1 MYDVIIRNG
10 SVIDG
15 TGGER
20 RSADVAIADGKVA
33 TIGRIDGAADET
45 AAQVIDAT
53 GKLVTP
59 GFIDIHTH
67 YDAQAHWDTTL
78 SPSPLHGIT
87 TVIAGNCGFTIA
99 PLQEQHG
106 DYLMRM
112 LSRVEGMPLESLQAG
127 VPWNWNSF
135 GEWLDQ
141 LDGTLAINTGFMVG
155 HSAIRRL
162 VMGERSVG
170 SEATPEELDAMKDM
184 LRTSIAE
191 GGLGFSSSWATTH
204 NDPNGQPV
212 PSRHA
217 SVEEMIALSGV
228 CSEFDGTSLEFIP
241 AVGRFSDE
249 ATDLIAKMSAAA
261 NRPLNWNLIAVS
273 TSPKQIDVM
282 ENNLAASDYAAERG
296 GKIIALTVPCAVQ
309 ARLSFQSGFVLDA
322 LNGWREPM
330 ALPDD
335 EKMAMLA
342 DPERRREL
350 NELAQ
355 GPSPLRGIAKWHNL
369 TVGEVF
375 SDDNAQYEGRTIGEI
390 AEDEGRDTFDVVCD
404 ITLNDELQ
412 TGLYGPLRGNDDE
425 TWAMRRDVW
434 RDERTMVG
442 GTDAGAHLDLLATF
456 NATTAMLQNA
466 CAERDLLSWEEAV
479 NMITDAPAQMYG
491 IQNRGRLQE
500 GYFADVNVIDP
511 DNISLR
517 PNEIRHDLPG
527 GAWRLYG
534 TANGYDHV
542 LCNGTEIVRD
552 GEFTD
557 ARPGQMIRSGSET
570 SGTGVS

>member
-10 SVIDG
+10 TVIDG
-15 TGGER
+15 TGADR
-20 RSADVAIADGKVA
+20 RRADVGIVDGKIA
-33 TIGRIDGAADET
+33 TIGTIDTDAAKT
-45 AAQVIDAT
+45 IDAT

-99 PLQEQHG
+99 PLAAEHG

-141 LDGTLAINTGFMVG
+141 LDGTLSINTGFMVG

-162 VMGERSVG
+162 VMGERAVG
-170 SEATPEELDAMKDM
+170 NEATPDELEAMQQL

-217 SVEEMIALSGV
+217 SEHEMVELSSV

-241 AVGRFSDE
+241 AVGRFSDD
-249 ATDLIAKMSAAA
+249 AIDLIARMSRAA
-261 NRPLNWNLIAVS
+261 NRALNWNLIAVS
-273 TSPKQIDVM
+273 TSPKQIELM
-282 ENNLAASDYAAERG
+282 EHNLTASDYADRAG
-296 GKIIALTVPCAVQ
+296 GKVIALTVPCAIQ
-309 ARLSFQSGFVLDA
+309 TRLSFQSGFVLDA

-330 ALPDD
+330 ALPDE

-342 DPERRREL
+342 DPTRRREL

-375 SDDNAQYEGRTIGEI
+375 SPENEAYEGRTIGEI
-390 AEDEGRDTFDVVCD
+390 ADDEGRETFDVVCD
-404 ITLNDELQ
+404 VVLNDQLQ
-412 TGLYGPLRGNDDE
+412 TGLYSPLRGDDDE
-425 TWAMRRDVW
+425 TWELRRDVW
-434 RDERTMVG
+434 RDERTMLG

-456 NATTAMLQNA
+456 NATTAMLENA
-466 CAERDLLSWEEAV
+466 CAKRDLVSWEEAV
-479 NMITDAPAQMYG
+479 HMISDAPAQMYG
-491 IQNRGRLQE
+491 IKDRGRLSE
-500 GYFADVNVIDP
+500 GCFADVNVIDP
-511 DNISLR
+511 AAIALR

-534 TANGYDHV
+534 TADGYDHV
-542 LCNGTEIVRD
+542 LCNGAEIVTD
-552 GEFTD
+552 GEFTSE
-557 ARPGQMIRSGSET
+557 RPGQMIRSGSQT
-570 SGTGVS
+570 SGTGIA

>member
-1 MYDVIIRNG
+1 MHDVIIRNG
-10 SVIDG
+10 TVIDG
-15 TGGER
+15 TGAPGR
-20 RSADVAIADGKVA
+20 PADVAIDGGRVTTVA
-33 TIGRIDGAADET
+33 PIDPGAE
-45 AAQVIDAT
+45 AARVIDAT

-112 LSRVEGMPLESLQAG
+112 LARVEGMPLESLQQG

-135 GEWLDQ
+135 GEWLDR

-170 SEATPEELDAMKDM
+170 QQATPDELAAMRE
-184 LRTSIAE
+184 LLATSIAE

-217 SVEEMIALSGV
+217 SEEEMVALAGV
-228 CSEFDGTSLEFIP
+228 CADFDGTSLEFIP
-241 AVGRFSDE
+241 AVGRFPDDRI
-249 ATDLIAKMSAAA
+249 DLIARMSAAA

-273 TSPKQIDVM
+273 TSPKQIELM
-282 ENNLAASDYAAERG
+282 QHNLAASDHAAANG
-296 GKIIALTVPCAVQ
+296 GEVIALTVPCAIQ
-309 ARLSFQSGFVLDA
+309 TRLSFQSGFVLDA

-342 DPERRREL
+342 DPEQRRQL
-350 NELAQ
+350 NELAK
-355 GPSPLRGIAKWHNL
+355 GPSPLRGMAKWHNL

-375 SDDNAQYEGRTIGEI
+375 SDDNAPYVGRTIGEI
-390 AEDEGRDTFDVVCD
+390 ADEEGRDTFDVVCELV
-404 ITLNDELQ
+404 LNDELQ
-412 TGLYGPLRGNDDE
+412 TGLYSPLRGDDDE
-425 TWAMRRDVW
+425 TWELRRDVW

-456 NATTAMLQNA
+456 NATTAMLENA
-466 CAERDLLSWEEAV
+466 CRRRNLLPWEEAV
-479 NMITDAPAQMYG
+479 EMITDAPARMYG
-491 IQNRGRLQE
+491 IKDRGRLAE
-500 GYFADVNVIDP
+500 GYHADVNVIDP
-511 DNISLR
+511 DRIAVR

-534 TANGYDHV
+534 AADGYDHV
-542 LCNGTEIVRD
+542 LCNGSEIVRD

-557 ARPGQMIRSGSET
+557 SRPGHMIRSGTDT
-570 SGTGVS
+570 SGTGIA

>member
-1 MYDVIIRNG
+1 MYDLIIRNG

-15 TGGER
+15 TGAAR
-20 RSADVAIADGKVA
+20 RTADVGINDGRIATV
-33 TIGRIDGAADET
+33 GRIDTDDAAT
-45 AAQVIDAT
+45 TIDAT

-99 PLQEQHG
+99 PLAAEHG

-135 GEWLDQ
+135 GQWLDQ

-162 VMGERSVG
+162 VMGERAVG
-170 SEATPEELDAMKDM
+170 HEATPEELTAMAEL

-217 SVEEMIALSGV
+217 SEHEMVELARV

-241 AVGRFSDE
+241 AVGRFPDP
-249 ATDLIAKMSAAA
+249 AVDLIARMSAAA
-261 NRPLNWNLIAVS
+261 NRALNWNLIAVS

-282 ENNLAASDYAAERG
+282 EHNLRASDHARANG
-296 GKIIALTVPCAVQ
+296 GEVIALTVPCAIQ
-309 ARLSFQSGFVLDA
+309 TRLSFQSGFVLDA

-335 EKMAMLA
+335 EKMALLA
-342 DPERRREL
+342 DPEQRREL

-355 GPSPLRGIAKWHNL
+355 GPSPLRGVAKWHLL
-369 TVGEVF
+369 TVGETF
-375 SDDNAQYEGRTIGEI
+375 SDENAPYEGRTIGEI
-390 AEDEGRDTFDVVCD
+390 ADDEGRETFDVLCD
-404 ITLNDELQ
+404 LVLNDELQ
-412 TGLYGPLRGNDDE
+412 TGLYSPLRGDDDE
-425 TWAMRRDVW
+425 TWALRRDVW
-434 RDERTMVG
+434 RDERTMLG

-466 CAERDLLSWEEAV
+466 CRDRDLLPWEEAV
-479 NMITDAPAQMYG
+479 QMITDAPAQMYG
-491 IQNRGRLQE
+491 ITDRGRLRE
-500 GYFADVNVIDP
+500 GYHADVNVIDP
-511 DNISLR
+511 AAISLN
-517 PNEIRHDLPG
+517 PNEVRHDLPG

-542 LCNGTEIVRD
+542 ICNGAEIVRN

-570 SGTGVS
+570 SGTGIA

>member
-15 TGGER
+15 TGR
-20 RSADVAIADGKVA
+20 PRQSADVGIKDGKIA
-33 TIGRIDGAADET
+33 TVGRIDGEAVQT
-45 AAQVIDAT
+45 VDAT
-53 GKLVTP
+53 GRLVTP

-99 PLQEQHG
+99 PLEEQHG

-112 LSRVEGMPLESLQAG
+112 LSRVEGMPLASLQTG

-135 GEWLDQ
+135 GSWLDT

-170 SEATPEELDAMKDM
+170 NEATPEELEAMKTM
-184 LRTSIAE
+184 LRESIAE
-191 GGLGFSSSWATTH
+191 GGFGFSSSWATTH

-217 SVEEMIALSGV
+217 SETEMVELSRV

-241 AVGRFSDE
+241 AVGRFGPE
-249 ATDLIAKMSAAA
+249 AIDLIARMSGAA
-261 NRPLNWNLIAVS
+261 NRPLNWNLIAVN
-273 TSPKQIDVM
+273 TSPKQVSVM
-282 ENNLAASDYAAERG
+282 ENNLGASDYARDHG
-296 GKIIALTVPCAVQ
+296 GEVIALTVPCPIET
-309 ARLSFQSGFVLDA
+309 RLSFQSGFVLDA
-322 LNGWREPM
+322 LNGWREAM

-335 EKMAMLA
+335 DKMEMLA
-342 DPERRREL
+342 DADKRREL

-355 GPSPLRGIAKWHNL
+355 GPSPLRGVAKWHNL
-369 TVGEVF
+369 IVGDVF
-375 SDDNAQYEGRTIGEI
+375 SEENAPYLGRTIGEI
-390 AEDEGRDTFDVVCD
+390 ADDQGRETFDVVCD
-404 ITLNDELQ
+404 IVLNDRLL
-412 TGLYGPLRGNDDE
+412 TGLYTPMRGDDDE
-425 TWAMRRDVW
+425 TWKMRVDVW
-434 RDERTMVG
+434 RDERTMLG

-456 NATTAMLQNA
+456 NATTSMLQKA
-466 CAERDLLSWEEAV
+466 VRERDLISWEEAV
-479 NMITDAPAQMYG
+479 NLISDAPAKMYG
-491 IQNRGRLQE
+491 IKNRGQLTE
-500 GYFADVNVIDP
+500 GYYADVNVIDP
-511 DNISLR
+511 ETIAVR
-517 PNEIRHDLPG
+517 PTEVRHDLPG

-534 TANGYDHV
+534 AADGYSNV
-542 LCNGTEIVRD
+542 FCNGSEIVRD

-557 ARPGQMIRSGSET
+557 NRPGAMLRSGADT
-570 SGTGVS
+570 TGTGIS

>member
-1 MYDVIIRNG
+1 MHDVIIRNG

-15 TGGER
+15 TGAPPR
-20 RSADVAIADGKVA
+20 PADLA
-33 TIGRIDGAADET
+33 IDGGTITTVGHVDPGAEARRT
-45 AAQVIDAT
+45 IDAT

-112 LSRVEGMPLESLQAG
+112 LARVEGMPLESLQQG
-127 VPWNWNSF
+127 VPWNWTSF
-135 GEWLDQ
+135 GQWLDQ

-162 VMGERSVG
+162 VMGERSIG
-170 SEATPEELDAMKDM
+170 HEATPEELSAMQEL

-204 NDPNGQPV
+204 NDPNGRPV

-217 SVEEMIALSGV
+217 SEEEMVALSGV
-228 CSEFDGTSLEFIP
+228 CADFDGTSLEFIP
-241 AVGRFSDE
+241 AVGRFPDDRV
-249 ATDLIAKMSAAA
+249 DLIARMSAAA

-282 ENNLAASDYAAERG
+282 ESNLAASDHAAANG
-296 GKIIALTVPCAVQ
+296 GKVIALTVPCAIQ
-309 ARLSFQSGFVLDA
+309 TRLSFQSGFVLDA

-330 ALPDD
+330 ALPDA

-355 GPSPLRGIAKWHNL
+355 GPSPLRGVAKWHVL

-375 SDDNAQYEGRTIGEI
+375 SDDNQPYAGRTIGEI
-390 AEDEGRDTFDVVCD
+390 AEADGRDTFDVLCD
-404 ITLNDELQ
+404 IVLADELQ
-412 TGLYGPLRGNDDE
+412 TGLYSPLRGDDDE

-456 NATTAMLQNA
+456 NATTAMLENA
-466 CAERDLLSWEEAV
+466 CRKRDLVPWEEAV
-479 NMITDAPAQMYG
+479 HMITDAPARMYG
-491 IQNRGRLQE
+491 IKNRGRLEE
-500 GYFADVNVIDP
+500 GYHADVNVIDP
-511 DNISLR
+511 ERIAVR

-534 TANGYDHV
+534 TAEGYEHV
-542 LCNGTEIVRD
+542 LCNGDEIVRN
-552 GEFTD
+552 GEFTE
-557 ARPGQMIRSGSET
+557 ARPGRMIRSGSDT
-570 SGTGVS
+570 TDTGIG

>member
-15 TGGER
+15 TGAAR
-20 RSADVAIADGKVA
+20 RAADVAIDDGRVV
-33 TIGRIDGAADET
+33 TVGRVDGE
-45 AAQVIDAT
+45 AAQTIDAT

-99 PLQEQHG
+99 PLAEEHG

-127 VPWNWNSF
+127 VPWNWHSF

-170 SEATPEELDAMKDM
+170 HHATPDELAAMEQL
-184 LRTSIAE
+184 LRTSIEE

-217 SVEEMIALSGV
+217 SEDEMVALSAV
-228 CSEFDGTSLEFIP
+228 CAELDGTSLEFIP

-249 ATDLIAKMSAAA
+249 AIDLIARMSAAA

-273 TSPKQIDVM
+273 TSPRQIDVM

-296 GKIIALTVPCAVQ
+296 GRIIALTVPCAIQ
-309 ARLSFQSGFVLDA
+309 TRLSFQSGFVLDA

-355 GPSPLRGIAKWHNL
+355 GPSPLRGVAKWHHL

-375 SDDNAQYEGRTIGEI
+375 SDANAVYQGRTIGEI
-390 AEDEGRDTFDVVCD
+390 ATEEGRDTFDVVCD
-404 ITLNDELQ
+404 IVLADELQ
-412 TGLYGPLRGNDDE
+412 TGLYSPLRGDDDE
-425 TWAMRRDVW
+425 TWALRRDVW
-434 RDERTMVG
+434 RDPRTMVG

-466 CAERDLLSWEEAV
+466 CAERDLMSWEEAV
-479 NMITDAPAQMYG
+479 QLITDAPARMYG
-491 IQNRGRLQE
+491 ITDRGRLAE
-500 GYFADVNVIDP
+500 GYHADVNVIDP
-511 DNISLR
+511 DRIALR

-534 TANGYDHV
+534 TADGYDHV
-542 LCNGTEIVRD
+542 LCNGTEIVRN
-552 GEFTD
+552 GEFTE
-557 ARPGQMIRSGSET
+557 ARPGRMIRSGADT
-570 SGTGVS
+570 TGTGIA

>member
-10 SVIDG
+10 TVIDG
-15 TGGER
+15 TGAPR
-20 RSADVAIADGKVA
+20 RQADIGIKDGRIA
-33 TIGRIDGAADET
+33 TIGTVDGE

-53 GKLVTP
+53 GRMVTP

-99 PLQEQHG
+99 PLQAEHG

-112 LSRVEGMPLESLQAG
+112 LARVEGMPLPSLQQG
-127 VPWNWNSF
+127 VPWNWTSF
-135 GEWLDQ
+135 GSWLGE

-162 VMGERSVG
+162 VMGERAVG
-170 SEATPEELDAMKDM
+170 NEASSDELAAMQAL
-184 LRTSIAE
+184 LRQSIAE
-191 GGLGFSSSWATTH
+191 GGFGFSSSWATTH
-204 NDPNGQPV
+204 NDPTGRPV

-217 SVEEMIALSGV
+217 SEHEMVELARV

-241 AVGRFSDE
+241 AVGRFSPE
-249 ATDLIAKMSAAA
+249 NTDLIARMSAAA

-273 TSPKQIDVM
+273 TSPKQIAVM
-282 ENNLAASDYAAERG
+282 ENNLAASDYAGARG
-296 GKIIALTVPCAVQ
+296 GRIIALTVPCAVES
-309 ARLSFQSGFVLDA
+309 RISFQSGFVLDA

-342 DPERRREL
+342 DPDKRREL

-355 GPSPLRGIAKWHNL
+355 GPSPLRGMAKWHNL
-369 TVGEVF
+369 TVGDVHSAE
-375 SDDNAQYEGRTIGEI
+375 NQEYLGRTIGEI
-390 AEDEGRDTFDVVCD
+390 ADDQGRETFDVLCD
-404 ITLNDELQ
+404 IVLNDRLL
-412 TGLYGPLRGNDDE
+412 TGLYTPIRGDDE
-425 TWAMRRDVW
+425 ETWKMRVDVW
-434 RDERTMVG
+434 RDQRTMVG

-456 NATTAMLQNA
+456 NATTAMLQKA
-466 CAERDLLSWEEAV
+466 VKEHAVIGWEEAV
-479 NMITDAPAQMYG
+479 SLISDAPAKMYG
-491 IQNRGRLQE
+491 IKDRGQLTE
-500 GYFADVNVIDP
+500 GYFADVNVINP
-511 DNISLR
+511 ETIAVR
-517 PNEIRHDLPG
+517 PTEVRHDLPG

-534 TANGYDHV
+534 AADGYDHV
-542 LCNGTEIVRD
+542 LCNGTEIVRH
-552 GEFTD
+552 GEFT
-557 ARPGQMIRSGSET
+557 ANRPGAMLRSGT
-570 SGTGVS
+570 DTTGTGIA

>member
-15 TGGER
+15 TGAPR
-20 RSADVAIADGKVA
+20 RAADVGIVD
-33 TIGRIDGAADET
+33 GRIATVGTIDGDAGRT
-45 AAQVIDAT
+45 IDAT

-99 PLQEQHG
+99 PLHPDHG

-112 LSRVEGMPLESLQAG
+112 LSRVEGMPLESLQTG
-127 VPWNWNSF
+127 VPWDWSSF
-135 GEWLDQ
+135 GSWLDR

-162 VMGERSVG
+162 VMGERSIG
-170 SEATPEELDAMKDM
+170 HEASPEELEAMKQL

-217 SVEEMIALSGV
+217 SEEELVELSSV
-228 CSEFDGTSLEFIP
+228 CAEFDGTSLEFIP
-241 AVGRFSDE
+241 AVGRFSPDRV
-249 ATDLIAKMSAAA
+249 DLITRMSAAA

-273 TSPKQIDVM
+273 TSPKQVDVM
-282 ENNLAASDYAAERG
+282 ETNLAASDYAAERG
-296 GKIIALTVPCAVQ
+296 GQIIALTVPCPVQ
-309 ARLSFQSGFVLDA
+309 TRLSFQSGFVLDA

-335 EKMAMLA
+335 EKMALLA

-355 GPSPLRGIAKWHNL
+355 GPSPLRGVAKWHLL

-375 SDDNAQYEGRTIGEI
+375 SPDNEPYQGRTIGEI

-404 ITLNDELQ
+404 IVLGDELQ
-412 TGLYGPLRGNDDE
+412 TGLYSPLRGDDDE
-425 TWAMRRDVW
+425 TWQLRRDVW

-456 NATTAMLQNA
+456 NATTAMLENA
-466 CAERDLLSWEEAV
+466 CAKRDLVSWEEAV
-479 NMITDAPAQMYG
+479 SMITDAPAQMYG
-491 IQNRGRLQE
+491 ITNRGQLTE
-500 GYFADVNVIDP
+500 GYHADVNVIDP
-511 DNISLR
+511 DRIAVR

-534 TANGYDHV
+534 AADGYDHV
-542 LCNGTEIVRD
+542 LCNGTEIVTG
-552 GEFTD
+552 GELTD
-557 ARPGQMIRSGSET
+557 ARPGHMMRSGAQT
-570 SGTGVS
+570 SGTGIA

>member
-1 MYDVIIRNG
+1 MYDLIIRNG

-15 TGGER
+15 TGAPR
-20 RSADVAIADGKVA
+20 QRVDVGIKSGKVA
-33 TIGRIDGAADET
+33 SVGPIDGE
-45 AAQVIDAT
+45 AAQTIDAT

-78 SPSPLHGIT
+78 SPSPLHGVT

-99 PLQEQHG
+99 PLREEHG

-112 LSRVEGMPLESLQAG
+112 LSRVEGMPLESLRAG

-135 GEWLDQ
+135 GEWLGQ
-141 LDGTLAINTGFMVG
+141 LEGTLSINTGFMVG

-162 VMGERSVG
+162 AMGERSVG
-170 SEATPEELDAMKDM
+170 NEATPEELDAMKQL
-184 LRTSIAE
+184 LRESIGE
-191 GGLGFSSSWATTH
+191 GGIGFSSSWASTH

-217 SVEEMIALSGV
+217 SEHEMVELSRV

-241 AVGRFSDE
+241 AVGRFSQD
-249 ATDLIAKMSAAA
+249 AIDLIARMSAAA

-273 TSPKQIDVM
+273 TSPKQIEVM
-282 ENNLAASDYAAERG
+282 ENNLAASDYAKEHG
-296 GKIIALTVPCAVQ
+296 GEVIALTVPCAIQ
-309 ARLSFQSGFVLDA
+309 TRLSFQSGFVLDA
-322 LNGWREPM
+322 LNGWRQPM
-330 ALPDD
+330 ALPDE

-342 DPERRREL
+342 DPVRRREL
-350 NELAQ
+350 KELAQ
-355 GPSPLRGIAKWHNL
+355 GPSPLRGIAKWHYL
-369 TVGEVF
+369 TVGEIF
-375 SDDNAQYEGRTIGEI
+375 SPENAAYEGRSIGEI
-390 AEDEGRDTFDVVCD
+390 AESEGRDTFDVVCD
-404 ITLNDELQ
+404 VVLNDELR
-412 TGLYGPLRGNDDE
+412 TGLYTPLRGDDDE

-442 GTDAGAHLDLLATF
+442 GSDAGAHLDLLATF

-466 CAERDLLSWEEAV
+466 CRDRDLLSWEEAV
-479 NMITDAPAQMYG
+479 HMISDAPAQMYG
-491 IQNRGRLQE
+491 IANRGRLQE
-500 GYFADVNVIDP
+500 GYHADINVIDP
-511 DNISLR
+511 SRIALR

-534 TANGYDHV
+534 TADGYDHV
-542 LCNGTEIVRD
+542 LCNGQEIVRN
-552 GEFTD
+552 GEFTN

-570 SGTGVS
+570 TGTGIS

>member
-10 SVIDG
+10 TVIDG
-15 TGGER
+15 TGAER
-20 RSADVAIADGKVA
+20 RAADVGIVDGRIA
-33 TIGRIDGAADET
+33 TIG
-45 AAQVIDAT
+45 VIDPDAESVKT
-53 GKLVTP
+53 IDASGKLVTP

-99 PLQEQHG
+99 PLAEPHG

-170 SEATPEELDAMKDM
+170 NEARPDELDAMKQL

-204 NDPNGQPV
+204 NDPTGQPV

-217 SVEEMIALSGV
+217 SEHEMVELSSV
-228 CSEFDGTSLEFIP
+228 CAETDGTSLEFIP
-241 AVGRFSDE
+241 AVGRFSDD
-249 ATDLIAKMSAAA
+249 AIDLIARMSRAA

-273 TSPKQIDVM
+273 TSPKQIDLM
-282 ENNLAASDYAAERG
+282 HHNLAASDHAARNG
-296 GKIIALTVPCAVQ
+296 GKVIALTVPCAIQ
-309 ARLSFQSGFVLDA
+309 TRLSFQSGFVLDA

-330 ALPDD
+330 ALADD

-342 DPERRREL
+342 DQTRRREL

-355 GPSPLRGIAKWHNL
+355 GPSPLRGVAKWHNL

-375 SDDNAQYEGRTIGEI
+375 STDNEVYQGRSIGEI
-390 AEDEGRDTFDVVCD
+390 AEDEGRDTFDVLCD
-404 ITLNDELQ
+404 IVLADELQ
-412 TGLYGPLRGNDDE
+412 TGLYSPLRGNDDE
-425 TWAMRRDVW
+425 TWELRRDVW
-434 RDERTMVG
+434 RDERTMLG

-456 NATTAMLQNA
+456 NATTSMLENA
-466 CAERDLLSWEEAV
+466 CAKRDLVSWEEAV
-479 NMITDAPAQMYG
+479 NMISDAPAQMYG
-491 IQNRGRLQE
+491 IKDRGRLAE

-511 DNISLR
+511 ERIAVR

-534 TANGYDHV
+534 TADGYDHV
-542 LCNGTEIVRD
+542 LCNGTEIVTD
-552 GEFTD
+552 GAFTD
-557 ARPGQMIRSGSET
+557 ERPGTMIRSGSET
-570 SGTGVS
+570 TGTGIA

>member
-1 MYDVIIRNG
+1 MHDVIIRNG

-15 TGGER
+15 TGAPA
-20 RSADVAIADGKVA
+20 RSVDVAIDG
-33 TIGRIDGAADET
+33 GRITTVGRLPDGAEAR
-45 AAQVIDAT
+45 QLIDAT

-112 LSRVEGMPLESLQAG
+112 LARVEGMPLESLQQG
-127 VPWNWNSF
+127 VPWNWQSF
-135 GEWLDQ
+135 GEWLGQ

-162 VMGERSVG
+162 VMGERAVG
-170 SEATPEELDAMKDM
+170 NEATPDELAAMQEL
-184 LRTSIAE
+184 LRASIAE

-217 SVEEMIALSGV
+217 SPEEMVALSSV
-228 CSEFDGTSLEFIP
+228 CGDFDGTSLEFIP
-241 AVGRFSDE
+241 AVGRFPDDRI
-249 ATDLIAKMSAAA
+249 DLIARMSAAA

-282 ENNLAASDYAAERG
+282 QANLAASDHAAANG
-296 GKIIALTVPCAVQ
+296 GKVIALTVPCAIQ
-309 ARLSFQSGFVLDA
+309 TRLSFQSGFVLDA

-335 EKMAMLA
+335 QKMAMLA
-342 DPERRREL
+342 DAERRREL

-355 GPSPLRGIAKWHNL
+355 GPSPLRGVAKWHNL

-375 SDDNAQYEGRTIGEI
+375 SDDNAAYVGRSIGEI
-390 AEDEGRDTFDVVCD
+390 ADEEGRETFDVLCD
-404 ITLNDELQ
+404 VVLADELQ
-412 TGLYGPLRGNDDE
+412 TGLYSPLRGDDDE
-425 TWAMRRDVW
+425 TWELRRDVW

-456 NATTAMLQNA
+456 NATTSMLENA
-466 CAERDLLSWEEAV
+466 CRRRNLVSWEEAV
-479 NMITDAPAQMYG
+479 NMITDAPARMYG
-491 IQNRGRLQE
+491 IKDRGRLQE
-500 GYFADVNVIDP
+500 GYFADVNVIDQ
-511 DNISLR
+511 DRIAVR

-534 TANGYDHV
+534 TADGYDHV
-542 LCNGTEIVRD
+542 LCNGAEIVRD
-552 GEFTD
+552 GAFTE
-557 ARPGQMIRSGSET
+557 ARPGRMIRSGTDT
-570 SGTGVS
+570 SGTGLA

>member
-1 MYDVIIRNG
+1 VYDVIIRNG
-10 SVIDG
+10 TVIDG
-15 TGGER
+15 TGGPR
-20 RSADVAIADGKVA
+20 RSADIGVKEGRIA
-33 TIGRIDGAADET
+33 TIGQVEGE
-45 AAQVIDAT
+45 AAQTIDAT

-112 LSRVEGMPLESLQAG
+112 LSRVEGMPLESLRTG
-127 VPWNWNSF
+127 VPWNWSSF
-135 GEWLDQ
+135 GSWLGQ

-170 SEATPEELDAMKDM
+170 NEATPDELEAMRAL
-184 LRTSIAE
+184 LRQSISE

-217 SVEEMIALSGV
+217 SEHEMVELARV

-241 AVGRFSDE
+241 AVGRFSP
-249 ATDLIAKMSAAA
+249 AAVDLIARMSAAA

-273 TSPKQIDVM
+273 TSPKQISVM
-282 ENNLAASDYAAERG
+282 ENNLAASDYAAGRG
-296 GKIIALTVPCAVQ
+296 GRIIALTVPCAIES
-309 ARLSFQSGFVLDA
+309 RISFQSGFVLDA

-330 ALPDD
+330 SLPDE

-342 DPERRREL
+342 DPDQRRHL

-355 GPSPLRGIAKWHNL
+355 GPSPLRGMAKWGNL
-369 TVGEVF
+369 TVGDVF
-375 SDDNAQYEGRTIGEI
+375 SEENTPFLGQTIAEI
-390 AEDEGRDTFDVVCD
+390 ADNQGRETFDVLCEIV
-404 ITLNDELQ
+404 LNDRLL
-412 TGLYGPLRGNDDE
+412 TGLYTPMRGDDAE
-425 TWAMRRDVW
+425 TWKLRVDVW
-434 RDERTMVG
+434 RDQRTMVG

-456 NATTAMLQNA
+456 NATTAMLQKA
-466 CAERDLLSWEEAV
+466 VKERNLLSWEEAV
-479 NMITDAPAQMYG
+479 QLISDSPAQMYG
-491 IQNRGRLQE
+491 IKDRGRLTE
-500 GYFADVNVIDP
+500 GYHADINVIDP
-511 DNISLR
+511 TTIAVR
-517 PNEIRHDLPG
+517 PTEVRHDLPG

-534 TANGYDHV
+534 EADGYDHV
-542 LCNGTEIVRD
+542 LCNGQEIVRN
-552 GEFTD
+552 GEFT
-557 ARPGQMIRSGSET
+557 ANRPGSMLRSGQDT
-570 SGTGVS
+570 AGTGIS

>member
-15 TGGER
+15 TGAPAR
-20 RSADVAIADGKVA
+20 PADVGIADGKVA
-33 TIGRIDGAADET
+33 TIGTVDGDAART
-45 AAQVIDAT
+45 IDAT

-99 PLQEQHG
+99 PLRQEHG

-112 LSRVEGMPLESLQAG
+112 LSRVEGMPLESLQHG

-135 GEWLDQ
+135 GDWLDQ
-141 LDGTLAINTGFMVG
+141 LEGTLSINTGFMVG

-170 SEATPEELDAMKDM
+170 NQATPAELDAMKQL
-184 LRTSIAE
+184 LRESIAE

-217 SVEEMIALSGV
+217 SEHEMVELSSV

-241 AVGRFSDE
+241 AVGRFSDD
-249 ATDLIAKMSAAA
+249 AIDLISRMSAAA

-273 TSPKQIDVM
+273 TSPRQIEVM
-282 ENNLAASDYAAERG
+282 EHNLAASDYAASHG
-296 GKIIALTVPCAVQ
+296 GKVIALTVPCAIQ
-309 ARLSFQSGFVLDA
+309 TRLSFQSGFVLDA

-335 EKMAMLA
+335 EKMALLA
-342 DPERRREL
+342 DPEQRREL

-355 GPSPLRGIAKWHNL
+355 GPSPLRGVAKWHHL

-375 SDDNAQYEGRTIGEI
+375 SDDNTPYQGRTIGEI
-390 AEDEGRDTFDVVCD
+390 AEEENRDTFDVVCD
-404 ITLNDELQ
+404 IVLDDDLQ
-412 TGLYGPLRGNDDE
+412 TGLYTPLRGDDDD
-425 TWAMRRDVW
+425 TWALRRDVW
-434 RDERTMVG
+434 RDERTMLG

-456 NATTAMLQNA
+456 NATTAMLENA
-466 CAERDLLSWEEAV
+466 CATRDLLSWEEAV
-479 NMITDAPAQMYG
+479 HLISDAPAQMYG
-491 IQNRGRLQE
+491 IKNRGRLEE
-500 GYFADVNVIDP
+500 GYYADVNVIDA
-511 DNISLR
+511 DRIGVR
-517 PNEIRHDLPG
+517 PTEIRHDLPG

-534 TANGYDHV
+534 TADGYDHV
-542 LCNGTEIVRD
+542 LCNGAEIVRN

-557 ARPGQMIRSGSET
+557 ARPGRMVRSGSET
-570 SGTGVS
+570 SGTSI

>member
-1 MYDVIIRNG
+1 VYDLIIRNG
-10 SVIDG
+10 SIIDG
-15 TGGER
+15 TGAARYQG
-20 RSADVAIADGKVA
+20 DVAIKDGKVA
-33 TIGRIDGAADET
+33 TIGRVDGEAPQT
-45 AAQVIDAT
+45 IDAT

-99 PLQEQHG
+99 PLQAEHG

-112 LSRVEGMPLESLQAG
+112 LARVEGMPLESLQHG

-135 GEWLDQ
+135 GEWLGK
-141 LDGTLAINTGFMVG
+141 LEGTLSINTGFMVG

-170 SEATPEELDAMKDM
+170 HEASPEELKAMQEL
-184 LRTSIAE
+184 LRQSIAE

-217 SVEEMIALSGV
+217 SEHEMVELSRI
-228 CSEFDGTSLEFIP
+228 CSETDGTSLEFIP
-241 AVGRFSDE
+241 AVGRFSPE
-249 ATDLIAKMSAAA
+249 AIDLIARMSAAA
-261 NRPLNWNLIAVS
+261 NRPLNWNLIAPS
-273 TSPKQIDVM
+273 TSPKQMKVM
-282 ENNLAASDYAAERG
+282 ENNLGASDYAAEHG
-296 GKIIALTVPCAVQ
+296 GKVIALTVPTTIQ
-309 ARLSFQSGFVLDA
+309 TRLSFQSGFVLDA

-335 EKMAMLA
+335 EKMALLA
-342 DPERRREL
+342 DPAARAEL

-355 GPSPLRGIAKWHNL
+355 GPSPLRGIAKWHLL

-375 SDDNAQYEGRTIGEI
+375 SEENAQYEGRTIAEI
-390 AEDEGRDTFDVVCD
+390 AEDEGRDTFDVVAD
-404 ITLNDELQ
+404 IVLNDELR
-412 TGLYGPLRGNDDE
+412 TGLYTPLRGDDDE
-425 TWAMRRDVW
+425 TWELRRDVW
-434 RDERTMVG
+434 RDERTMLG

-456 NATTAMLQNA
+456 NATTSMLESA
-466 CAERDLLSWEEAV
+466 CRKRDLLNWEEAV
-479 NMITDAPAQMYG
+479 HMISDAPAQMYG
-491 IQNRGRLQE
+491 ITNRGRLEE

-511 DNISLR
+511 ERIALR

-534 TANGYDHV
+534 TADGYDHV
-542 LCNGTEIVRD
+542 ICNGAEIVRD

-557 ARPGQMIRSGSET
+557 ARPGHMIRSGSET
-570 SGTGVS
+570 TGTGIS

>member
-1 MYDVIIRNG
+1 MYDLIINNG
-10 SVIDG
+10 TVIDG
-15 TGGER
+15 TGADR
-20 RSADVAIADGKVA
+20 IQADVAVKDGKVVS
-33 TIGRIDGAADET
+33 IGRIEGD
-45 AAQVIDAT
+45 AAQTIDAT

-99 PLQEQHG
+99 PLQAEHG

-112 LSRVEGMPLESLQAG
+112 LARVEGMPLESLQQG

-135 GEWLDQ
+135 GDWLGQ

-162 VMGERSVG
+162 VMGERAVG
-170 SEATPEELDAMKDM
+170 HEATPEELDAMKQL
-184 LRTSIAE
+184 LRTSISE

-217 SVEEMIALSGV
+217 SEDEMVELSRV

-241 AVGRFSDE
+241 AVGRFSPE
-249 ATDLIAKMSAAA
+249 AIDLITRMSAAA
-261 NRPLNWNLIAVS
+261 NRPLNWNLIAPA
-273 TSPKQIDVM
+273 TSPKQIEVM
-282 ENNLAASDYAAERG
+282 ENNLGASDYAAERG
-296 GKIIALTVPCAVQ
+296 ARVIALTVPCAIQ
-309 ARLSFQSGFVLDA
+309 TRLSFQSGFVLDA

-335 EKMAMLA
+335 EKMALLA
-342 DPERRREL
+342 DPNQRREL

-355 GPSPLRGIAKWHNL
+355 GPSPLRGIAKWHLL

-375 SDDNAQYEGRTIGEI
+375 SEENAAYEGRTIAEI
-390 AEDEGRDTFDVVCD
+390 AETEGRETFDVVCD
-404 ITLNDELQ
+404 IVLNDELQ
-412 TGLYGPLRGNDDE
+412 TGLYTPLRGDDDE
-425 TWAMRRDVW
+425 TWELRRDVW
-434 RDERTMVG
+434 RDERTMLG

-456 NATTAMLQNA
+456 NATTAMLENA
-466 CAERDLLSWEEAV
+466 CRKRDLLSWEEAV
-479 NMITDAPAQMYG
+479 HMISDAPAQMYG
-491 IQNRGRLQE
+491 IKDRGRLAE
-500 GYFADVNVIDP
+500 GYHADVNVIDP
-511 DNISLR
+511 
-517 PNEIRHDLPG
+517 RHDRAAAQR
-527 GAWRLYG
+527 GAP
-534 TANGYDHV
+534 
-542 LCNGTEIVRD
+542 
-552 GEFTD
+552 
-557 ARPGQMIRSGSET
+557 RPPRRGLAPLR
-570 SGTGVS
+570 

>member
-1 MYDVIIRNG
+1 MYDLIIRNG

-15 TGGER
+15 TGADR
-20 RSADVAIADGKVA
+20 IRADVAVKDGEVA
-33 TIGRIDGAADET
+33 AVGRVDGD
-45 AAQVIDAT
+45 AAQTIDAT

-99 PLQEQHG
+99 PLQAEHG

-112 LSRVEGMPLESLQAG
+112 LARVEGMPLPSLQEG
-127 VPWNWNSF
+127 VPWNWTSF
-135 GEWLDQ
+135 GEWLGQ
-141 LDGTLAINTGFMVG
+141 LEGTLSINTGFMVG

-170 SEATPEELDAMKDM
+170 HHATPEELEAMKQL
-184 LRTSIAE
+184 LRTSIDE

-217 SVEEMIALSGV
+217 SEEEMVELSRV
-228 CSEFDGTSLEFIP
+228 CSEFNGTSLEFIP
-241 AVGRFSDE
+241 AVGRFSPE
-249 ATDLIAKMSAAA
+249 NIDLITRMSAAA
-261 NRPLNWNLIAVS
+261 NRPLNWNLIAPS
-273 TSPKQIDVM
+273 TSPKQMSVM
-282 ENNLAASDYAAERG
+282 ENNLGASDYAAERG
-296 GKIIALTVPCAVQ
+296 ARVIALTVPCAIQ
-309 ARLSFQSGFVLDA
+309 SRLSFQSGFVLDA
-322 LNGWREPM
+322 LNEWREPM

-335 EKMAMLA
+335 EKMALLA

-375 SDDNAQYEGRTIGEI
+375 SDANKVYEGRSIGEI
-390 AEDEGRDTFDVVCD
+390 AEDEGRETFDVLCD
-404 ITLNDELQ
+404 IVVEDELQ
-412 TGLYGPLRGNDDE
+412 TGLYTPLRGDDDE
-425 TWAMRRDVW
+425 TWELRRDVW
-434 RDERTMVG
+434 RDRRTMLG

-456 NATTAMLQNA
+456 NATTAMLENA
-466 CAERDLLSWEEAV
+466 CRKRDLLSWEEAV
-479 NMITDAPAQMYG
+479 HMISDAPAQMYG
-491 IQNRGRLQE
+491 IAKRGRLQE
-500 GYFADVNVIDP
+500 GYHADINVIDP
-511 DNISLR
+511 DTIAIR
-517 PNEIRHDLPG
+517 PNEVRHDLPG

-534 TANGYDHV
+534 TAEGYDHV
-542 LCNGTEIVRD
+542 ICNGQEIVRN
-552 GEFTD
+552 GEFTE
-557 ARPGQMIRSGSET
+557 ARPGHMIRSGSET
-570 SGTGVS
+570 SGTGLS

>member
-10 SVIDG
+10 NVIDG
-15 TGGER
+15 TGAPR
-20 RSADVAIADGKVA
+20 RAAHVGIKDGKVV
-33 TIGRIDGAADET
+33 TVGHVDGEAVQT
-45 AAQVIDAT
+45 VDAT

-59 GFIDIHTH
+59 GFIDVHTH

-99 PLQEQHG
+99 PLQAEHG

-112 LSRVEGMPLESLQAG
+112 LSRVEGMPLESLQTG

-135 GEWLDQ
+135 GSWLDQ

-170 SEATPEELDAMKDM
+170 HQAGPEELEAMKTM
-184 LRTSIAE
+184 LRESIAE
-191 GGLGFSSSWATTH
+191 GGFGFSSSWATTH
-204 NDPNGQPV
+204 NDPTGQPV

-217 SVEEMIALSGV
+217 SEEEMVELARV

-241 AVGRFSDE
+241 AVGRFGPESI
-249 ATDLIAKMSAAA
+249 DLISRMSAAA

-273 TSPKQIDVM
+273 SSPKQISVM
-282 ENNLAASDYAAERG
+282 ENNLGASDYAAEHG
-296 GKIIALTVPCAVQ
+296 GKVIALTVPCPVET
-309 ARLSFQSGFVLDA
+309 RLSFQSGFVLDA
-322 LNGWREPM
+322 LNGWREAM

-335 EKMAMLA
+335 EKMEMLA
-342 DPERRREL
+342 DPDKRREL

-355 GPSPLRGIAKWHNL
+355 GPSPLRGVAKWHNL
-369 TVGEVF
+369 TVGDVF
-375 SDDNAQYEGRTIGEI
+375 SEENAAYQGRTIGEI
-390 AEDEGRDTFDVVCD
+390 AEDEGRETFDVVCD
-404 ITLNDELQ
+404 IVLNDSLL
-412 TGLYGPLRGNDDE
+412 TGLYTPVRGDDDE
-425 TWAMRRDVW
+425 TWQMRVDVW

-456 NATTAMLQNA
+456 NATTSMLQKSVR
-466 CAERDLLSWEEAV
+466 ERDLISWEEAV
-479 NMITDAPAQMYG
+479 HYISDAPAQMYG
-491 IQNRGRLQE
+491 IKNRGRLSE
-500 GYFADVNVIDP
+500 GYHADVNVIDP
-511 DNISLR
+511 ETIALR
-517 PNEIRHDLPG
+517 PTEVRHDLPG

-534 TANGYDHV
+534 EADGYDHV
-542 LCNGTEIVRD
+542 FCNGAEIVRN
-552 GEFTD
+552 GEFTEN
-557 ARPGQMIRSGSET
+557 RPGAMLRSGQDT
-570 SGTGVS
+570 SGTGIS

>member
-15 TGGER
+15 TGAPR
-20 RSADVAIADGKVA
+20 QHADVGIKDGKVA
-33 TIGRIDGAADET
+33 TIGRIDTNADDT
-45 AAQVIDAT
+45 AAKTIDAT

-112 LSRVEGMPLESLQAG
+112 LSRVEGMPLESLQSG

-170 SEATPEELDAMKDM
+170 QEATPEDLTAMKDM
-184 LRTSIAE
+184 LRASIAE

-204 NDPNGQPV
+204 NDPNGMPV

-217 SVEEMIALSGV
+217 SVEEMVALSGV

-390 AEDEGRDTFDVVCD
+390 AEDEGRDAFDVVCD

-412 TGLYGPLRGNDDE
+412 TGLYGPLRGDDDE

-466 CAERDLLSWEEAV
+466 CAERDLISWEEAV
-479 NMITDAPAQMYG
+479 NMISDAPAQMYG

-511 DNISLR
+511 GTIALR

-542 LCNGTEIVRD
+542 LCNGEEIVTD
-552 GEFTD
+552 GEFTT

-570 SGTGVS
+570 TGTGIN

>member
-10 SVIDG
+10 TVIDG
-15 TGGER
+15 TGAER
-20 RSADVAIADGKVA
+20 RNADVGIVD
-33 TIGRIDGAADET
+33 GRIAAIGTIET
-45 AAQVIDAT
+45 DAAKTIDAT

-99 PLQEQHG
+99 PLAEEHG

-170 SEATPEELDAMKDM
+170 SEATTDELGAMKQL

-204 NDPNGQPV
+204 NDPTGQPV

-217 SVEEMIALSGV
+217 SEHEMVELSSV
-228 CSEFDGTSLEFIP
+228 CAEFEGTSLEFIP
-241 AVGRFSDE
+241 AVGRFPDE
-249 ATDLIAKMSAAA
+249 AIDLIARMSRAA

-273 TSPKQIDVM
+273 TSPKQMDVM
-282 ENNLAASDYAAERG
+282 AHNLSASDYASQNG
-296 GKIIALTVPCAVQ
+296 GKVIALTVPCAIQ
-309 ARLSFQSGFVLDA
+309 TRLSFQSGFVLDA

-335 EKMAMLA
+335 EKMALLA
-342 DPERRREL
+342 DPEQRREL

-355 GPSPLRGIAKWHNL
+355 GPSPLRGMAKWHKL

-375 SDDNAQYEGRTIGEI
+375 SPDNEQYEGQTIGAI
-390 AEDEGRDTFDVVCD
+390 AEEEGRETFDVLCD
-404 ITLNDELQ
+404 IVLNDELQ
-412 TGLYGPLRGNDDE
+412 TGLYSPLRGDDDE
-425 TWAMRRDVW
+425 TWALRRDVW
-434 RDERTMVG
+434 RDERTMLG

-456 NATTAMLQNA
+456 NATTAMLENA
-466 CAERDLLSWEEAV
+466 CAKRDLVSWEEAV
-479 NMITDAPAQMYG
+479 HMISDAPAQMYG
-491 IQNRGRLQE
+491 IHHRGRLAE

-511 DNISLR
+511 ARIALR

-534 TANGYDHV
+534 TADGYDHV
-542 LCNGTEIVRD
+542 LCNGAEIVTD
-552 GEFTD
+552 GAFTD
-557 ARPGQMIRSGSET
+557 ERPGRMIRSGADT
-570 SGTGVS
+570 SGTGIG

>member
-10 SVIDG
+10 TVIDG
-15 TGGER
+15 TGAQR
-20 RSADVAIADGKVA
+20 RRADVGITDGKIA
-33 TIGRIDGAADET
+33 TIGAIETDGART
-45 AAQVIDAT
+45 IDAT
-53 GKLVTP
+53 GKFVTP

-99 PLQEQHG
+99 PLAEPHG

-162 VMGERSVG
+162 VMGERSIG
-170 SEATPEELDAMKDM
+170 NEATPDELSAMKEL
-184 LRTSIAE
+184 LRTSIDE

-217 SVEEMIALSGV
+217 STDEMVELAAV
-228 CSEFDGTSLEFIP
+228 CGEFDGTSLEFIP
-241 AVGRFSDE
+241 AVGRFPDDRIE
-249 ATDLIAKMSAAA
+249 LITEMSRAA

-273 TSPKQIDVM
+273 TSPKQIEAM
-282 ENNLAASDYAAERG
+282 EHNLAASDHARDNG
-296 GKIIALTVPCAVQ
+296 GEVIALTVPCAIQ
-309 ARLSFQSGFVLDA
+309 TRLSFQSGFVLDA
-322 LNGWREPM
+322 LHGWREAM

-342 DPERRREL
+342 DPEQRREL

-355 GPSPLRGIAKWHNL
+355 GPSPLRGMAKWHKL

-375 SDDNAQYEGRTIGEI
+375 SPENDVYQGRSIGEI
-390 AEDEGRDTFDVVCD
+390 AEDEGRETFDVLCD
-404 ITLNDELQ
+404 IVLNDELQ
-412 TGLYGPLRGNDDE
+412 TGLYSPLRGDDDE
-425 TWAMRRDVW
+425 TWELRRDVW
-434 RDERTMVG
+434 RDERTMLG

-456 NATTAMLQNA
+456 NATTAMLENA
-466 CAERDLLSWEEAV
+466 CAKRDLVSWEEAV
-479 NMITDAPAQMYG
+479 QMISDAPAQMYG
-491 IQNRGRLQE
+491 IKQRGRLVE
-500 GYFADVNVIDP
+500 GHFADINVIDP
-511 DNISLR
+511 ERIALR

-534 TANGYDHV
+534 TADGYDHV
-542 LCNGTEIVRD
+542 LCNGAEIVTD
-552 GEFTD
+552 GAFTD
-557 ARPGQMIRSGSET
+557 ERPGQMIRSGSDT
-570 SGTGVS
+570 SGTGIA

>member
-1 MYDVIIRNG
+1 MYDIIIRNG
-10 SVIDG
+10 TVIDG
-15 TGGER
+15 TGAER
-20 RSADVAIADGKVA
+20 RAADVGIVDGKIA
-33 TIGRIDGAADET
+33 SIGTIETDAAKT
-45 AAQVIDAT
+45 IDAT
-53 GKLVTP
+53 GKYVTP

-99 PLQEQHG
+99 PLAAEHG

-135 GEWLDQ
+135 GEWLGQ

-170 SEATPEELDAMKDM
+170 NEATPEELAAMKEL
-184 LRTSIAE
+184 LRVSIAE
-191 GGLGFSSSWATTH
+191 GGIGFSSSWATTH

-217 SVEEMIALSGV
+217 SEQEMVELSSV
-228 CSEFDGTSLEFIP
+228 CGEFDGTSLEFIP

-249 ATDLIAKMSAAA
+249 AIDLIARMSKAA

-273 TSPKQIDVM
+273 TSPKQRELM
-282 ENNLAASDYAAERG
+282 EHNLSASDYASKNG
-296 GKIIALTVPCAVQ
+296 GKVIALTVPCAIQ
-309 ARLSFQSGFVLDA
+309 TRLSFQSGFVLDA

-335 EKMAMLA
+335 EKMALLA
-342 DPERRREL
+342 DPASRREL

-375 SDDNAQYEGRTIGEI
+375 SDENAQYEGRSIAEI
-390 AEDEGRDTFDVVCD
+390 ADDEGRDTFDVVCD
-404 ITLNDELQ
+404 IVLNDELQ
-412 TGLYGPLRGNDDE
+412 TGLYSPLRGNDDD
-425 TWAMRRDVW
+425 TWALRRDVW
-434 RDERTMVG
+434 RDERTMLG

-456 NATTAMLQNA
+456 NATTAMLENA
-466 CAERDLLSWEEAV
+466 CAKRELLSWEEAV
-479 NMITDAPAQMYG
+479 QMITDAPARMYG
-491 IQNRGRLQE
+491 IKDRGQLTE
-500 GYFADVNVIDP
+500 GYFADINVIDP
-511 DNISLR
+511 DRIALR

-534 TANGYDHV
+534 TADGYDHV
-542 LCNGTEIVRD
+542 LCNGSEIVTD
-552 GEFTD
+552 GAFTD
-557 ARPGQMIRSGSET
+557 ERPGQMLRSGSDT
-570 SGTGVS
+570 TGTGIS